1 MDLERY
7 LHEINQ
13 HIKPTLWQRFK
24 RYLPELL
31 MRMGLFALLLIASY
45 ITYTF

>member
-7 LHEINQ
+7 LSEINQ
-13 HIKPTLWQRFK
+13 HLKPTLWQRFK
-24 RYLPELL
+24 RYLPELI
-31 MRMGLFALLLIASY
+31 MRMGIFTLLLIASY

>member
-7 LHEINQ
+7 LHEVNQ
-13 HIKPTLWQRFK
+13 HIKPTRWQRFK
-24 RYLPELL
+24 KYLPLLL
-31 MRMGLFALLLIASY
+31 MRMGIFTLLLIASY

>member
-31 MRMGLFALLLIASY
+31 MRMGLFASVFLLACIA
-45 ITYTF
+45 YTC